1 MSRRPDPAALVATC
15 FGLGLAP
22 IAPGTVASVAVA
34 VALRLIH
41 ATPGPARAIGA
52 LAALAALIAAGV
64 WSAGRAEA
72 RYGHD
77 AHAIVIDEAAGM
89 LLAALWVPWE
99 TLPLAAACLLFRAA
113 DILKPPPVYQL
124 QSLRGGW
131 GVVADDLAAGLYA
144 MVLALALHALVPA
157 L

>member
-1 MSRRPDPAALVATC
+1 MTRRIDPAAAAATC
-15 FGLGLAP
+15 LGLGFAP
-22 IAPGTVASVAVA
+22 VAPGTVASLAVA

-41 ATPGPARAIGA
+41 APPGAPRALLAIVA
-52 LAALAALIAAGV
+52 LAGLGVVGV

-89 LLAALWVPWE
+89 LLTALWVPW
-99 TLPLAAACLLFRAA
+99 TTAPLAAAFVFFRAF
-113 DILKPPPVYQL
+113 DVLKPPPAYQL

-131 GVVADDLAAGLYA
+131 GVMADDVAAGLYA
-144 MVLALALHALVPA
+144 MGLLAALRALVPGF
-157 L
+157 